1 MDSDEREIF
10 NFLKTTGK
18 DYVSA
23 REICRRA
30 AGKKRFHDDPDWA
43 KPLLLVM
50 AERGIL
56 ESDGLS
62 RFRIKP
68 KAKRGGGRWIS
79 PDIAKLLKDK
89 GVKVESKGDEELAS
103 DEHYDQL

>member
-30 AGKKRFHDDPDWA
+30 AGKKRFYDDPDWA

-89 GVKVESKGDEELAS
+89 GVKVESKSDEELAS